1 MNQTDIK
8 YLKYQKV
15 KRKRCV
21 EQMKCKH
28 CGETKNLHF
37 NYAYDLPNIP
47 IESILCNECG
57 EITENT
63 TKEVTNESNTE
74 RQAET

>member
-1 MNQTDIK
+1 MTQIK
-8 YLKYQKV
+8 
-15 KRKRCV
+15 CT
-21 EQMKCKH
+21 H

-37 NYAYDLPNIP
+37 NYAYELPDVP

-63 TKEVTNESNTE
+63 TKEVTNEFPSNGRSNLLPRCGLE
-74 RQAET
+74 E

>member
-1 MNQTDIK
+1 MTQIK
-8 YLKYQKV
+8 
-15 KRKRCV
+15 CT
-21 EQMKCKH
+21 H

-63 TKEVTNESNTE
+63 TKEVT
-74 RQAET
+74 Q